1 MPCGWEGNRRSGDA
15 LATTINTLSTSRPTS
30 LCADIKH
37 ESDSESIFIIQQ
49 TNKYQLSLYPT
60 LCCPASRPTRLAT
73 TSTNSKAKYRGTTHT
88 HTHTHTDLCV
98 VTVVL
103 GNAHDDRSMIVRRRY
118 IAVSRHERDQHTYPD
133 DRQLPTAG
141 IHCTLTRSSRRHLQ
155 RQLGM
160 SVSCEFIHIWV
171 K

>member
-1 MPCGWEGNRRSGDA
+1 MS
-15 LATTINTLSTSRPTS
+15 PTQNQS
-30 LCADIKH
+30 
-37 ESDSESIFIIQQ
+37 
-49 TNKYQLSLYPT
+49 SLYN
-60 LCCPASRPTRLAT
+60 RL
-73 TSTNSKAKYRGTTHT
+73 TSISFPSILHCVAPQVDLPDLQLQVQIAKQSTGEQHT
-88 HTHTHTDLCV
+88 HTHRETDLCV

-141 IHCTLTRSSRRHLQ
+141 IHCTLTRFSRRHLQ

-160 SVSCEFIHIWV
+160 SVSCEFIHLV
-171 K
+171 GGVA